1 MNAIHYIINPVN
13 ILNKYLEAEWEYFK
27 VCNYKNY
34 KALLNQYFESLK
46 SSWLLLRCERPSV
59 FSLSTPWILTWM
71 TIALTLAD
79 SLSRY
84 WEDSYC
90 YKHPLLWALRHY
102 RHFSLFSSTS
112 MKTEVSGMM
121 QNTTLTCTITIIIAW
136 TAGKVSTGSRAQ
148 VKQTH
153 SVGFHFFL
161 CFSFSSFHKCTLL
174 HNCQLNSVKKIW
186 DFRFESKRICICT
199 IFFRLHRK
207 TMLPCAYKILHR

>member
-1 MNAIHYIINPVN
+1 M
-13 ILNKYLEAEWEYFK
+13 
-27 VCNYKNY
+27 CNYDN

-90 YKHPLLWALRHY
+90 YKHPLLWAFRHY

-174 HNCQLNSVKKIW
+174 HNCLLNSVKKNLG
-186 DFRFESKRICICT
+186 F
-199 IFFRLHRK
+199 
-207 TMLPCAYKILHR
+207 